1 MTGYRVSRRIRQ
13 QAVSIMANVL
23 VAGVSEGC
31 GESTQG
37 SDPDATQPICVL
49 TGVPV
54 APRPRLT
61 PGRLGGYEVMER
73 IARGGMG
80 GVFLARELGGHGL
93 VAIKMIDPELAVHP
107 DIVARLRDELLVSR
121 RVRHPGLV
129 EIFSFARSEHG
140 TPYLV
145 MEYLDGE
152 NLGALLEGGRLEQ
165 GAAAAIGAQV
175 ASAAAALHD
184 AGVVHCDLKPD
195 NLHVLYREGLCQW
208 PATKILDFGVARV
221 AGHGLEDEPSIAG
234 TPAYMAPEQW
244 RGQAVPASDVY
255 ALGCVLYELVTG
267 SPPFAGTLPELMTA
281 HFESLPLRPA
291 LRRAGLRPEL
301 DRWICRMLAKDPG
314 LRPRMSEVARALTKV
329 AQDLPSPTWEAS
341 SFPRALLAV
350 A

>member
-1 MTGYRVSRRIRQ
+1 
-13 QAVSIMANVL
+13 MADVR
-23 VAGVSEGC
+23 VAGSSEG
-31 GESTQG
+31 GG
-37 SDPDATQPICVL
+37 APVRGGDADATQPICIM

-54 APRPRLT
+54 APRPRAA
-61 PGRLGGYEVMER
+61 PGRLGDYQVVER

-80 GVFLARELGGHGL
+80 GVFLARERSGAL

-107 DIVARLRDELLVSR
+107 DIVARLRDELVVSQ

-129 EIFSFARSEHG
+129 EIFAFARSEQG

-152 NLGALLEGGRLEQ
+152 NLGSLLERGRLEL

-208 PATKILDFGVARV
+208 PATKVLDFGVARM
-221 AGHGLEDEPSIAG
+221 AGAAFEDEPSIAG

-244 RGQAVPASDVY
+244 RGAAAPASDVY
-255 ALGCVLYELVTG
+255 SLGCVLYELVTG
-267 SPPFAGTLPELMTA
+267 APPFAGSLPELMTA

-291 LRRAGLRPEL
+291 LRRQGLRPDL
-301 DRWICRMLAKDPG
+301 DRWICRMLAKDPS
-314 LRPRMSEVARALTKV
+314 LRPRMSEVARGLSKV
-329 AQDLPSPTWEAS
+329 AQDLPSPHWEAS
-341 SFPRALLAV
+341 SFPHALLAV